1 MKQSFSSH
9 RPAPFRA
16 TLFLLGFLSLSVASR
31 SAPPPCGGDLVSRCW
46 TGAVSGNWSNPNNW
60 DPIGVP
66 QNGELLRFDDGSRT
80 TMVNDL
86 AGLSLKAMWLFDH
99 DYVLSGNPLTLSS
112 AAGALDAF
120 SGIHMIGGSSHSVTI
135 SCPLILGNDAVF
147 AAGCS
152 PDTFGPNITLNVNA
166 GVNLNGHRLVLD
178 AEESGGRIRMSGSI
192 SGDGDVELR
201 DTSVCDPTGLIEFT
215 GPTGNTFT
223 GALKIFR
230 SSQGAPT
237 ITFNKQSGFVV
248 TNRLELH
255 GGFVL
260 NLDNPGQIGDDVT
273 VVIHQGSR
281 LNLNGNDKTIGS
293 LIMTNVHADAAASL
307 VDTTGPAFGS
317 TGILTLKR
325 GLTSFVFNDSV
336 VPAIR
341 GILSLPPGDHPF
353 HITTPGAFTGL
364 DMQAQII
371 GQGGFTKTGNAA
383 LLLPT
388 SNTFNGLVVVNEGT
402 VEARNSRAFGA
413 GGSGVQLN
421 GGTVNLR
428 NVAIAAESLTV
439 TAPGSS
445 LLAFGA
451 CSWAGSIAL
460 NQPLT
465 VFSDNFNVSGVIT
478 GTGDL
483 SLLGGLVELSGSS
496 PNTFTGATRVNC
508 ERLTLNKSPTGAAFA
523 FSGPL
528 LIGQDSFAPN
538 EVRWLN
544 DSQINR
550 TSTRVTLGSRALMNL
565 NGHNDT
571 IGSLTFTGGTVQN
584 NGAGTLSLSQT
595 ITANVASVTANI
607 SGGRL
612 AIAAGN
618 RFFTVDD
625 GPLEPDLAISAIILD
640 FGGITKSGLGTLRLS
655 GANTFLGAVNLNAGT
670 IHIQS
675 DTALGSTASRTTV
688 ADGATLQVESVA
700 ALNEPLFIR
709 GAGRGGTNGALHL
722 LPVTGVQAGIVLEAA
737 ATVRNDSSFAI
748 LSGVISGTGP
758 FTKIGAGSLQFGG
771 GSGGANTYTGD
782 TIVAEGVLVPFKGT
796 GVTTIPGHLI
806 IGTGS
811 GVVGPS
817 ATVRH
822 LSGFTIIGS
831 VTVNRG
837 GLWDLNGQS
846 EGWGVADLQ
855 GRPPLTLNGGGDVQ
869 TGAGIF
875 FLPAG
880 GDVAVNPGGLLG
892 GSSSISGRV
901 GLDPGPH
908 RFVVG
913 SGPGIIGFDFP
924 ELDVSAAISQTSTAA
939 DLVKE
944 GAGEM
949 RLGAANSFTGPLTVN
964 AGRLTAAHA
973 SALGTTAAGTF
984 VNSNASLA
992 LDGGIDVRDE
1002 SLTLDSTNAAAFAS
1016 LGPVTNVW
1024 SGPIILQR
1032 TAGINVP
1039 DARGGLTHSG
1049 IAGFGTPAPSISG
1062 PGGFTKSGPGALFI
1076 TGLSGGNSYTG
1087 PTTVTDGLLEATRRG
1102 GRSLSSNIVVT
1113 GSNSTLRTGRT
1124 SANPLLSANTVLP
1137 TGAGVT
1143 VRDGAQWILT
1153 ENNAETIAGLRGD
1166 GVIRFGSLIGATNGI
1181 LTVSN
1186 TVSCEFS
1193 GALRE
1198 RGGLFKRGPATLLL
1212 SGDSPG
1218 FFGAAMVFGGT
1229 LVVNGKIPSAAVT
1242 VKTGSQLRGDG
1253 VVGDL
1258 TAVEQDSVVRVDASF
1273 AEHPERQTGDLEVD
1287 DLTMAAGGV
1296 VAAALFGP
1304 SPTGGNDLL
1313 IARGAVTLN
1322 NARLSAGFLYPPRE
1336 GDVAM
1341 LLKKNS
1347 AGPISGN
1354 FGGFPEGITRKLGD
1368 VTVRATY
1375 LGGDGNDFTL
1385 TVTNLPLA
1393 FASYRLAEG
1402 NGNQTVEPDE
1412 CNLLFV
1418 SLTNRRATSLTITS
1432 AVLRAVTDGVSLGPI
1447 ANPRALVTIAS
1458 ATYPAIPA
1466 DASREN
1472 LTPFQFRTDA
1482 TLPCGSPVTFEL
1494 VLGVAG
1500 EGECAILFSPAS
1512 GNDCAR
1518 PTGGCESCF
1527 VVSGQFTTNTPG
1539 LVRSLNFIGAPSICD
1554 PPKRCPETNSYSDL
1568 LAFPTIT
1575 HAFTNSTTNELCL
1588 TAQLRFDCPD
1598 APTNALGAAA
1608 YRGANDVHGPC
1619 VAYLG
1624 DTGGD
1629 GTQPF
1634 SFRVPPATNFVILV
1648 SARATNVVCPRYT
1661 LELFG
1666 LPCPPLRLH
1675 IIRDAT
1681 PDKVLLQWST
1691 AYPGFQLQTTNVLIG
1706 AGSNGFAGVAA
1717 VPAVVAGKYS
1727 VTNSVALPGQFFRL
1741 AR

>member
-1 MKQSFSSH
+1 MKHGIHLLTASDV
-9 RPAPFRA
+9 RVRA
-16 TLFLLGFLSLSVASR
+16 LVKLILCGLLLGGWHTGVFHAQGAFR
-31 SAPPPCGGDLVSRCW
+31 SW
-46 TGAVSGNWSNPNNW
+46 TGNASAFWSNANNW
-60 DPIGVP
+60 DPVGVP
-66 QNGELLRFDDGSRT
+66 QDGDHLSFFADSNRS
-80 TMVNDL
+80 MINDL
-86 AGLSLKAMWLFDH
+86 PNLLVDGLQFDFH
-99 DYVLSGNPLTLSS
+99 EYTLAGNPLTI
-112 AAGALDAF
+112 GVP
-120 SGIHMIGGSSHSVTI
+120 GGSAFGRLVHARGFDPVTVTLN
-135 SCPLILGNDAVF
+135 CALILGSDVRF
-147 AAGCS
+147 EAGNTS
-152 PDTFGPNITLNVNA
+152 VSARLRLNA
-166 GVNLNGHRLVLD
+166 DINLNGHTMVIEV
-178 AEESGGRIRMSGSI
+178 ASGGRLEVAGSI
-192 SGDGDVELR
+192 SGAGNVHLGRLSNVGTIDFLG
-201 DTSVCDPTGLIEFT
+201 TSD
-215 GPTGNTFT
+215 NTFT
-223 GALKIFR
+223 GTMIVGRNAV
-230 SSQGAPT
+230 AAT
-237 ITFNKQSGFVV
+237 VNFNKQSGFVV
-248 TNRLELH
+248 TNRLELQN
-255 GGFVL
+255 GFILDLEQANQIGADTTVVL
-260 NLDNPGQIGDDVT
+260 N
-273 VVIHQGSR
+273 QGSR
-281 LNLNGNDKTIGS
+281 LNLNGNDMTIGS
-293 LIMTNVHADAAASL
+293 LIMTNVHADASPSQ

-317 TGILTLKR
+317 TGTLTLKR
-325 GLTSFVFNDSV
+325 SLTSFVFNDSV

-341 GILSLPPGDHPF
+341 GILSLPLGDHPF
-353 HITTPGAFTGL
+353 NITTPGAFNGF

-383 LLLPT
+383 LLLPA
-388 SNTFNGLVVVNEGT
+388 SNTFSGLVIVNEGT
-402 VEARNSRAFGA
+402 VEARNNRAFGA
-413 GGSGVQLN
+413 GANGVQLN

-428 NVAIAAESLTV
+428 NVAITAEPLTV

-451 CSWAGSIAL
+451 CSWAGSITL

-465 VFSDNFNVSGVIT
+465 VFSDNFNVSGVIA

-483 SLLGGLVELSGSS
+483 SLLGVLIELSGSF

-508 ERLTLNKSPTGAAFA
+508 ERLTLNKSPTGTAFA

-528 LIGQDSFAPN
+528 IIGQDSFAAN

-550 TSTRVTLGSRALMNL
+550 TTTRVTLGSRALMNL

-571 IGSLTFTGGTVQN
+571 IGSLVFNGGTVQN
-584 NGAGTLSLSQT
+584 AGAGTLSLSQT
-595 ITANVASVTANI
+595 VTASVAAATANI

-612 AIAAGN
+612 AIAAGV
-618 RFFTVDD
+618 RTFHVDD
-625 GPLEPDLAISAIILD
+625 GPLEPDLAISAVILD
-640 FGGITKSGLGTLRLS
+640 FGSITKTGLGTLRLS
-655 GANTFLGAVNLNAGT
+655 GANTFLGSVNINAGM

-675 DTALGSTASRTTV
+675 DTALGSTAGRTTV

-700 ALNEPLFIR
+700 ALNEQLTIGGP
-709 GAGRGGTNGALHL
+709 GRGGTNGALNL
-722 LPVTGVQAGIVLEAA
+722 LPVTGVQANIVLSTG
-737 ATVRNDSSFAI
+737 ATVRVDSSFAI

-758 FTKIGAGSLQFGG
+758 FTKTGAGSLQFGG
-771 GSGGANTYTGD
+771 GSGAANTYTGD
-782 TIVAEGVLVPFKGT
+782 TIVAGGVLVPFKGT

-811 GVVGPS
+811 GIVGPS

-822 LSGFTIIGS
+822 FSGFTILGS

-846 EGWGVADLQ
+846 EGWGVPDLQ
-855 GRPPLTLNGGGDVQ
+855 GRPPLTLNDGGDVQ

-875 FLPAG
+875 FLPVG
-880 GDVAVNPGGLLG
+880 GDVVVNPGGFLG
-892 GSSSISGRV
+892 GGSSISGRI

-913 SGPGIIGFDFP
+913 SGPTIIGFDFP

-944 GAGEM
+944 GVGEM
-949 RLGAANSFTGPLTVN
+949 RLSAANSFTGPVTVSG
-964 AGRLTAAHA
+964 GRLTAAHV
-973 SALGTTAAGTF
+973 SALGTPAAGTF
-984 VNSNASLA
+984 VNSNASFA

-1002 SLTLDSTNAAAFAS
+1002 SLTLNTTNLAALAS

-1039 DARGGLTHSG
+1039 DARGALTHSG
-1049 IAGFGTPAPSISG
+1049 LGTFSVAISG

-1076 TGLSGGNSYTG
+1076 TGFTGANSYTG
-1087 PTTVTDGLLEATRRG
+1087 PTTVTDGLLEATRRP
-1102 GRSLSSNIVVT
+1102 GRSLSSNIVIT
-1113 GSNSTLRTGRT
+1113 GANSTLRTGRA
-1124 SANPLLSANTVLP
+1124 SANPLFAANTVLP
-1137 TGAGVT
+1137 TGASVT
-1143 VRDGAQWILT
+1143 VQDGAQWILT
-1153 ENNAETIAGLRGD
+1153 ENNTETVAGLRGD
-1166 GVIRFGSLIGATNGI
+1166 GVIRFGQLIGATNGI

-1198 RGGLFKRGPATLLL
+1198 RGGLFKDGPATLLL
-1212 SGDSPG
+1212 SGDSPS
-1218 FFGAAMVFGGT
+1218 FFGAMMVFDGT
-1229 LVVNGKIPSAAVT
+1229 LAVNGQIRNGAVT
-1242 VKTGSQLRGDG
+1242 VKAGSQLRGDG
-1253 VVGDL
+1253 VVGDV
-1258 TAVEQDSVVRVDASF
+1258 TANEQDSVMRVDASF
-1273 AEHPERQTGDLEVD
+1273 ADHPERQTGDLEVN

-1304 SPTGGNDLL
+1304 APTGGNDQI

-1322 NARLSAGFLYPPRE
+1322 NARLSAGFNYPPRE
-1336 GDVAM
+1336 GDIAM

-1354 FGGFPEGITRKLGD
+1354 FGGFPEGITRQLGN
-1368 VTVRATY
+1368 VTVRASY

-1393 FASYRLAEG
+1393 FSNYRLAEG

-1418 SLTNRRATSLTITS
+1418 SFANRRATSLVFTS

-1447 ANPRALVTIAS
+1447 APPRALVTIAS
-1458 ATYPAIPA
+1458 ATYPTIPGGA
-1466 DASREN
+1466 AREN
-1472 LTPFQFRTDA
+1472 LTPFQFRTLP
-1482 TLPCGSPVTFEL
+1482 TLPCGNPVSFEL
-1494 VLGVAG
+1494 VVGVSG
-1500 EGECAILFSPAS
+1500 EGEFAVVFTLPGGNNCA
-1512 GNDCAR
+1512 N
-1518 PTGGCESCF
+1518 PTGVCESCF
-1527 VVSGQFTTNTPG
+1527 VVSGQFTTNSPT

-1588 TAQLRFDCPD
+1588 TARLIFGCPD
-1598 APTNALGAAA
+1598 AATNFLGAAA
-1608 YRGANDVHGPC
+1608 YRGTNDIHGPC

-1648 SARATNVVCPRYT
+1648 SARDTNVICPRYT

-1666 LPCPPLRLH
+1666 LPCPPPTLH
-1675 IIRDAT
+1675 IARDSA
-1681 PDKVLLQWST
+1681 PNKVLLQWST
-1691 AYPGFQLQTTNVLIG
+1691 ASAGFSLQTTNTLR
-1706 AGSNGFAGVAA
+1706 AGPNSFSNFLAS
-1717 VPAVVAGKYS
+1717 PAIVSGQYT
-1727 VTNSVALPGQFFRL
+1727 VTNTPTQPQQFFRL
-1741 AR
+1741 IR